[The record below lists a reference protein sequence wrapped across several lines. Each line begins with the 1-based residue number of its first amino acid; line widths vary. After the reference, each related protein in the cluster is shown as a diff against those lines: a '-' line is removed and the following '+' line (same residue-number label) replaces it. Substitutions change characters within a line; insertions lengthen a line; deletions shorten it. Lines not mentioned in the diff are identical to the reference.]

1 MIWALLFTIGAIVVT
16 WLLFVA
22 LRPSNMERG
31 GETADLRFIGFALVL
46 IILSAATIAS
56 MLILGK
62 SDIVQQ
68 IRF

>member
-1 MIWALLFTIGAIVVT
+1 MIWALLFTLGAIVVT

-31 GETADLRFIGFALVL
+31 GEGDDLRYIGFALVL
-46 IILSAATIAS
+46 IIISAATIAS

-62 SDIVQQ
+62 ADIAT

>member
-1 MIWALLFTIGAIVVT
+1 MFTVGAIVVT

-31 GETADLRFIGFALVL
+31 GEGDDLRFIGFALVL
-46 IILSAATIAS
+46 IILSAVTITS

-62 SDIVQQ
+62 ADITT